1 MENAETDL
9 LSKLL
14 YIANSAIALANLP
27 SFVSQSSYIDEQAN
41 ILKVWSR
48 QLVTCKASTRYAN
61 HFSPDVSKARS
72 DELTLGNVSPNRG

>member
-1 MENAETDL
+1 MGNAETDL

-48 QLVTCKASTRYAN
+48 QLVTCKASTRHAY
-61 HFSPDVSKARS
+61 FSPDVSKARS